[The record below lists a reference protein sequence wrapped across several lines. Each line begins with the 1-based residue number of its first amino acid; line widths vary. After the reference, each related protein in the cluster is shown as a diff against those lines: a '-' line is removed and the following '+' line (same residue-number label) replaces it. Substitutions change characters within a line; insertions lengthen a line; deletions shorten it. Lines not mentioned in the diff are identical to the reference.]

1 MSKYYI
7 ESNGIWKGKHQLSWA
22 ELCDEL
28 RQLEKENEQ
37 LKSVLFNTVGNSGA
51 NKMVVLLN
59 KQDQRIKELES
70 ELELY
75 KHHAEFIPSSEW

>member
-28 RQLEKENEQ
+28 KQLEKENEQ
-37 LKSVLFNTVGNSGA
+37 LKNEIEMLKSTIARNEAYITRLTKKG
-51 NKMVVLLN
+51 KWT
-59 KQDQRIKELES
+59 K
-70 ELELY
+70 
-75 KHHAEFIPSSEW
+75 